1 VIYEWIAFAGGMSAL
16 ICCVDNFQNDKVAKS
31 LVLAAL
37 GFFLLFVPGEPAT
50 EIAVAWVEGFFT

>member
-1 VIYEWIAFAGGMSAL
+1 MSAL